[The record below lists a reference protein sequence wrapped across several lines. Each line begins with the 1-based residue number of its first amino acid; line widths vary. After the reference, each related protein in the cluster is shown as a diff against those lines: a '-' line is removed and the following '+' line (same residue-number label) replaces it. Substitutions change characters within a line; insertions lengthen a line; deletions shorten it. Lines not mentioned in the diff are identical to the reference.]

1 MTRLKP
7 KKNKTARKRRSEPK
21 IRRRLRFLP
30 CLGFYLYLAA
40 LFGVLIFT
48 QALRSPASGVMFA
61 GMLMLPW
68 ACLGHV
74 LISQLFLHTTS
85 DCNSHTAFKGQPLSF
100 RLLISNESIFA
111 YPTVE
116 ADLLLPDE
124 KGVRSVPRRFRLSL
138 SPFGSYDLADR
149 VTFPYRG
156 SYTIGISCLYV
167 YDFLKFFRLRLDIG
181 TPSSVF
187 VMPRRLT
194 LSETTPQAASDMN
207 TDSMQH
213 NIGADRSEFSD
224 VRDYRPGDHMKTVHW
239 QLSSK
244 TQELMVK
251 EYTMNAGRTV
261 YLFVDLALP
270 YDTAETDKFE
280 DDINEFCADGIIE
293 YALAA
298 ADRELNEGNSVA
310 LLYYDSRM
318 PSGTQ
323 NVMMQ
328 TSADLNRIFKT
339 FATVPFADA
348 SSDVTRLAVLMDTT
362 QAISMLFVT
371 ARLNRSLCDGIDAAA
386 SYCGNIRERGA
397 VKVIYFDPSQKILPG
412 YAEEFAETAKSIRRQ
427 LTAGG
432 ISVSTPRL
440 L

>member
-7 KKNKTARKRRSEPK
+7 NKKKIARPVRSEPK
-21 IRRRLRFLP
+21 IRRCLRFVP
-30 CLGFYLYLAA
+30 CLGFYLYLLA

-48 QALRSPASGVMFA
+48 QALRNPVSGVMFA

-68 ACLGHV
+68 ACLLQV
-74 LISQLFLHTTS
+74 LVSPLFLHTSS
-85 DCNSHTAFKGQPLSF
+85 DCNSHTAYKGQPLSF
-100 RLLISNESIFA
+100 RLLVSNDGPLA

-116 ADLLLPDE
+116 ADLLLPDD
-124 KGVRSVPRRFRLSL
+124 KGVRSVPRRCRLSL

-149 VTFPYRG
+149 VTFSYRG
-156 SYTIGISCLYV
+156 SYTIGISSLYAF
-167 YDFLKFFRLRLDIG
+167 DFLKLFRLRLDAG
-181 TPSSVF
+181 TPVSVF
-187 VMPRRLT
+187 VMPRRLM

-207 TDSMQH
+207 TDSTQH
-213 NIGADRSEFSD
+213 TIGADRSEYSD

-261 YLFVDLALP
+261 FLFADLALP
-270 YDTAETDKFE
+270 YDSTDAEKYE

-293 YALAA
+293 YTLAA
-298 ADRELNEGNSVA
+298 AERELNEGNSVA

-328 TSADLNRIFKT
+328 SSADLSRIFKT
-339 FATVPFADA
+339 FATVPFAPA

-371 ARLNRSLCDGIDAAA
+371 ARLNRSLCDGIDTAAA
-386 SYCGNIRERGA
+386 SCGNIRERGA
-397 VKVIYFDPSQKILPG
+397 IKVIYFDPSRKILPG
-412 YAEEFAETAKSIRRQ
+412 YAEEFTETARGIRRQ

-432 ISVSTPRL
+432 IGVSSPQL